1 MNIRWLQGA
10 AALAVLTAGSGA
22 FAADHLDGP
31 GAIKDPAADITDVY
45 GWVKGDKLVLVLNV
59 APLATVDSKFSEAI
73 QYALHVESSAG
84 FGKAGTKT
92 DIIATFDAAQK
103 ISVWVGAD
111 ADYVSGDASVE
122 SGLTS
127 KSGGVK
133 VYAGLRADPF
143 YFNLEGF
150 QDTVK
155 TVIGAA
161 GGLMFDPAGCPTID
175 AATSGVLVGQL
186 QGTAAG
192 TMPAKNFFATA
203 NVLGIVLE
211 IDKALVTAGGSTLAV
226 WGSTHK
232 AGG

>member
-31 GAIKDPAADITDVY
+31 GAQKDPAADITDVY
-45 GWVKGDKLVLVLNV
+45 GWVKGDKLILVLNV
-59 APLATVDSKFSEAI
+59 SPLATVDSKFSAAI

-92 DIIATFDAAQK
+92 DVIATFDASQK

-111 ADYVSGDASVE
+111 EYVSGDAS
-122 SGLTS
+122 GDAGITS

-155 TVIGAA
+155 TVVSVA
-161 GGLMFDPAGCPTID
+161 GMLTFDPAGCPAID
-175 AATSGVLVGQL
+175 MATSGVLVGQL
-186 QGTAAG
+186 QGTAKG
-192 TMPAKNFFATA
+192 TKPAANFFATA

-211 IDKALVTAGGSTLAV
+211 IDKALVTGGGTTLAV

>member
-31 GAIKDPAADITDVY
+31 NVTKDPAADITDVY
-45 GWVKGDKLVLVLNV
+45 GWIKSDKVVLVLNV
-59 APLATVDSKFSEAI
+59 APLATASSKFSEAI
-73 QYALHVESSAG
+73 QYALHIESSEA

-92 DIIATFDAAQK
+92 DVIATFDASQK
-103 ISVWVGAD
+103 ISLWVGAD
-111 ADYVSGDASVE
+111 EYVSGDASVAD
-122 SGLTS
+122 GITS
-127 KSGGVK
+127 TSGGVK
-133 VYAGLRADPF
+133 VFAGLRADPF
-143 YFNLEGF
+143 FFNLEGF

-155 TVIGAA
+155 TVVAAA
-161 GGLMFDPAGCPTID
+161 GGLMFDPAGCPALD
-175 AATSGVLVGQL
+175 MMTSGILVGQL

-192 TMPAKNFFATA
+192 TKAAANFFATA
-203 NVLGIVLE
+203 NVLSIVLE
-211 IDKALVTAGGSTLAV
+211 IDKKLVTTGGTTLAV